1 MKALA
6 ITCPGHEQH
15 KQVAGKCTD
24 GENLSV
30 KTSRYT
36 PQFCDHWLS
45 CLRNDALLCQFSCL
59 EESPQVS
66 ECCPTT
72 TASESEA
79 AQPCR
84 ISEVLAS
91 EVDAPTDDQAKVE
104 LRKLHNNLGHP
115 TNRDLVRI
123 LKNAGG
129 SDQAVRLASE
139 FRCDVCHNRQRLLH
153 VCLRQLTSW

>member
-1 MKALA
+1 MKES
-6 ITCPGHEQH
+6 CF
-15 KQVAGKCTD
+15 
-24 GENLSV
+24 
-30 KTSRYT
+30 TS
-36 PQFCDHWLS
+36 
-45 CLRNDALLCQFSCL
+45 
-59 EESPQVS
+59 
-66 ECCPTT
+66 
-72 TASESEA
+72 TASESESV
-79 AQPCR
+79 QPCR

-139 FRCDVCHNRQRLLH
+139 FRCDVCHNRQRPAPCLPASAHQLVDFNHRVGTGCQACRRLAREPNCALFECGGLCLGIPTHVSLL
-153 VCLRQLTSW
+153 